1 MGLRGNSQKNSA
13 GPGPFRLVGPYS
25 DQAVQFEQAVLR
37 LIIIALLLAIWGCD
51 GDPSPGK
58 AGGSFGGSPAPVKVF
73 AQVVQ
78 PQRLID
84 EIQALGTA
92 RANESVEIKSP
103 VPGLIINI
111 AFKDGQFVE
120 QGELL
125 VELENDELR
134 AELAVAEATF
144 SESRSIYERSKSL
157 IRTDAIAESR
167 LEQLQAAMNAD
178 DARVDA
184 ARARL
189 ANTRIRTPFSG
200 RIGLRRISPGDFVDS
215 SVIITTLD
223 DTRTIKV
230 DFSIPGT
237 FLSAV
242 TEGMTIT
249 ARSTLYPETEFSGLV
264 RNIDT
269 RLDPIVRAIQI
280 RAELPNDEN
289 LLKPGMLLTVKL
301 QQDRGNVLIV
311 PEESIVPAR
320 GEQFVYLVESNRATK
335 RKVMLGRRLAGLV
348 EITTGLKAGDT
359 VVTDGAHKIRDGM
372 LLEILSLSAADASN
386 ERTGSNR

>member
-264 RNIDT
+264 RSLDT
-269 RLDPIVRAIQI
+269 RLDPTVRAIQI